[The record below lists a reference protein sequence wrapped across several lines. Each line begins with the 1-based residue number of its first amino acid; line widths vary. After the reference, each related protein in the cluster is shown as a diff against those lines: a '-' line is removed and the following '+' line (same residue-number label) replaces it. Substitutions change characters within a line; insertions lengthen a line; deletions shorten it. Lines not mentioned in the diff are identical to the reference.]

1 MAWIYIVAVKLESS
15 GCLIGSIHVLEVKMA
30 GSEDGQ
36 IGQEM
41 RGE

>member
-1 MAWIYIVAVKLESS
+1 MGVSLE
-15 GCLIGSIHVLEVKMA
+15 SIHVLEVKMA

-41 RGE
+41 KGE